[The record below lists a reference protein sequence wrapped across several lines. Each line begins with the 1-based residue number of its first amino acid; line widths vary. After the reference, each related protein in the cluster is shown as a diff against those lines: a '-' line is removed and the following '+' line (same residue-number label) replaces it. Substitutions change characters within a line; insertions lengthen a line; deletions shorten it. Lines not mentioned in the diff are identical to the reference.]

1 MADAH
6 LEILTTFADES
17 SEMAEEASRL
27 VVKLEQA
34 APPQARP
41 LVEQLARTA
50 HNLKGAAASIGLDE
64 LSHLA
69 HLIEAVLEP
78 ARQEGSPLTRK
89 VADIVLLGLDALAA
103 HARALA
109 KGRAEG
115 ERAALRHAW
124 ESLEALAKASGQG
137 VSLSHRPAAA
147 EARSTSNGAPPEA
160 PEDSAT
166 VRVLSS
172 RLNAVMSGTEE
183 LHSLRNRLDCRAAEA
198 QGLVRHLERCLRT
211 STSRPSP
218 EEVLLK
224 MVREAKQMASALA
237 SATKTDAQGAEATA
251 KDLGENIRS
260 LRTVPASGLLD
271 RLNRSV
277 RDHARRVGKEV
288 ALAVEGRHVEVDR
301 LLLEE
306 LKAPLTHLL
315 RNAVDHG
322 IEELEVRRSR
332 GKPLTGSVTV
342 GIELASDLLRLTVED
357 DGGGVSLDDVR
368 RKAAERG
375 FMTPDQAAAAPEAAV
390 LDLLFVPGFSTASE
404 VTETSGRG
412 VGLDVVREAVTKL
425 RGTVRV
431 ETQPLQGTR
440 FTLETALTVAATH
453 ALLVRVDQERFALP
467 TQAVKR
473 IRSFSREEVKVVRSQ
488 AYLSDGDHLITL
500 DRLGSVIGMTIA
512 QPLPARFAAVI
523 LSVGSRQ
530 AAFVVSD
537 YEDEAELM
545 VKPIAPE
552 LRGMKHLQGIALLGS
567 GEAVLVLQPDQLVR
581 SASGGTGL
589 PEPAARTGRY
599 TVLVVDDS
607 ATTRLLHQS
616 ALEAA
621 GFSVIAA
628 NDGESA
634 LRLLGA
640 GTFDAVV
647 ADIRMPKVS
656 GLELC
661 KAIRSNPRL
670 GHLPVLLCTSLE
682 REEDRQQGLACGAT
696 AFLPKSEW
704 EQGLLAQVVRSMLK
718 GADG

>member
-1 MADAH
+1 MADPN

-78 ARQEGSPLTRK
+78 ARQEGSPLTPK

-109 KGRAEG
+109 QGRAEG

-147 EARSTSNGAPPEA
+147 ETRSTSNAAAPEA
-160 PEDSAT
+160 LEDSAT

-183 LHSLRNRLDCRAAEA
+183 LHSLRNRLDCRVAEA
-198 QGLVRHLERCLRT
+198 QGLVRQLERCLRT

-218 EEVLLK
+218 EELLLK

-251 KDLGENIRS
+251 TDLGENIRS

-306 LKAPLTHLL
+306 LKAPLNHLL

-425 RGTVRV
+425 RGTVRI
-431 ETQPLQGTR
+431 ETQLQGTR

-473 IRSFSREEVKVVRSQ
+473 IRSFNREEVKVVRSQ
-488 AYLSDGDHLITL
+488 AYLSDGDHLISL

-512 QPLPARFAAVI
+512 QPLAARFAAVI

-537 YEDEAELM
+537 YEDETELM

-552 LRGMKHLQGIALLGS
+552 LRGMKHIQGIALLGS

-647 ADIRMPKVS
+647 ADVRMPKVS